1 MKEDL
6 VLHEVGMRDGLQIE
20 KTIVPTDQKIAWME
34 ALAAAGVDMI
44 QVGSFVHKEKVPQM
58 ADTDDIF
65 TRVSAGGV
73 DVGNVTLTALVLNE
87 KGLER
92 GLACG
97 VRYFLAGASASDT
110 HSRKNTGMTTDEAVS
125 RVIGIAKAA
134 RAAGAGVQL
143 SVQSAFGCGFEGV
156 VPEERVLAIVR
167 RYLDEGVRVISLAD
181 TAGHATPAQVTRL
194 FSAIRE
200 MDPEVEMACHF
211 HDTYGLGMAN
221 AWAAMAAGVK
231 YFETAFGGLGGC
243 PFTAKSGGNVCTE
256 DFVHMLQL
264 MGRRKDVK
272 LDRLIA
278 LAGDAARFF
287 GRDMT
292 GKVWKTGPVP
302 VAGTGA

>member
-92 GLACG
+92 GSHAASATSWPALRKRHAQAARHG
-97 VRYFLAGASASDT
+97 NDDDELFARYRHCEGGASGRRRRPAL
-110 HSRKNTGMTTDEAVS
+110 RAVS
-125 RVIGIAKAA
+125 LR
-134 RAAGAGVQL
+134 
-143 SVQSAFGCGFEGV
+143 CGFEGV
-156 VPEERVLAIVR
+156 VPEERVLAIGGATWTGR
-167 RYLDEGVRVISLAD
+167 PGDQPGRHGRAC
-181 TAGHATPAQVTRL
+181 TPAQVTACSRP
-194 FSAIRE
+194 SGRWT
-200 MDPEVEMACHF
+200 EVEMACHF
-211 HDTYGLGMAN
+211 HDTYGSEWRTRGPPWRPASSTSRRL
-221 AWAAMAAGVK
+221 
-231 YFETAFGGLGGC
+231 LRSRRC